1 MRGQLGGSLALLGFV
16 LTFGLAGTLL
26 ATWDCLCNLHA
37 DRIVASRKSLPI
49 ATLPQWALLVDCF
62 IEV

>member
-37 DRIVASRKSLPI
+37 DRIVASRKSLPHHDTAPMG
-49 ATLPQWALLVDCF
+49 ATRGLF
-62 IEV
+62 Y